1 MNIKIK
7 KSLLGAFLFIVT
19 IGAFV
24 YSFIKYNSALQF
36 PIYTKLS
43 SMKVLTIVN
52 APVTNKYVKEKYIV
66 NNCSISEAYLYI
78 EASINDEPIN
88 ANNGEDICFGINQKC
103 EHIIMNNNKVPMPKY
118 LTTSYLYDLSDISLL
133 DYNFNTMKVDNYY
146 PNANLIDKM
155 NKQTIEIVAAI
166 SSNRNKKQIEKMKIY
181 YICENNCST
190 KDVSCG
196 IMSDVK

>member
-1 MNIKIK
+1 MNTKTK
-7 KSLLGAFLFIVT
+7 KSLLGTFLFIIT

-36 PIYTKLS
+36 PIYTQLS
-43 SMKVLTIVN
+43 SMKVITIVD
-52 APVTNKYVKEKYIV
+52 APVINKYVKEKYIV
-66 NNCSISEAYLYI
+66 NNCSVSKAYLYI

-88 ANNGEDICFGINQKC
+88 ADNGEDICFGINQKC

-133 DYNFNTMKVDNYY
+133 DYNFDTMKVDNYY
-146 PNANLIDKM
+146 PNANLIDKI
-155 NKQTIEIVAAI
+155 NKQTIEVVAAI
-166 SSNRNKKQIEKMKIY
+166 SSNHSKKQISKMKIY